1 MTSTIYLLETNK
13 KTAQDIVN
21 YANNS
26 GFEIFTFTNFTS
38 LLKELKNR
46 HADAIFINIDL
57 VPTSDDH
64 LRVLKNYFTVI
75 YGDFIDYDLKHRFY
89 HQGIDRVINTS
100 QNLPMMLVQLL
111 QFDSYSR
118 DELKSLLNK
127 NITVTNLS
135 DVHLKNIVHN
145 AIMNKRNLVIKINDE
160 DWFAKIRIF
169 KGEVIDACSPGREGI
184 DAVLNIFRHS
194 QGQLTL
200 QPFSSEKE
208 TSSCNVSTLGMLA
221 EAEYQSRLLMDFQ
234 QKIGKKNP
242 ILKVDV
248 KTNGNKF
255 SPEEKI
261 ILRMV
266 SSQINLQSLVQ
277 ESPYPLSHTLAVL
290 YHLFNKQVL
299 SVSNSINR
307 QSQFTE
313 EDISIIRSSLNK
325 PDQKYA
331 QILVI
336 CSTHRSKRQF
346 LETVAKATNCKVKS
360 NNMIDMTRIYLEEDY
375 ALQFIGIHSAIN
387 LQKLMLNI
395 KDSIAAIF
403 LIFDFSRELKF
414 EYEKYYIKQIV
425 NNYEFPFV
433 IGLTN
438 LTKFGKR
445 VIEEMRKRLEIPP
458 GIKIVSFDP
467 KNFQQIKQL
476 FNQLT
481 DIHVNDLVE

>member
-13 KTAQDIVN
+13 KTTQEIVN
-21 YANNS
+21 YAIRS
-26 GFEIFTFTNFTS
+26 GFEIFTFANFTS

-64 LRVLKNYFTVI
+64 IRVLKNYFTVI

-89 HQGIDRVINTS
+89 RLGIDRVINAS

-127 NITVTNLS
+127 NITVSNLS
-135 DVHLKNIVHN
+135 DIHLKNIVHN
-145 AIMNKRNLVIKINDE
+145 AIMNQRNLVIKINDE
-160 DWFAKIRIF
+160 EWFAKIRIF
-169 KGEVIDACSPGREGI
+169 GGEVIDACSPGKEGI
-184 DAVLNIFRHS
+184 DAVLNIFQHS

-208 TSSCNVSTLGMLA
+208 TSSCNVSTFGMLA

-242 ILKVDV
+242 ILKVDI
-248 KTNGNKF
+248 KTNGNNF
-255 SPEEKI
+255 SPEEKNV
-261 ILRMV
+261 LRLV
-266 SSQINLQSLVQ
+266 GTQINLQSIVQ
-277 ESPYPLSHTLAVL
+277 ESPYPLSHTLSVL
-290 YHLFNKQVL
+290 DHLFKKQVL
-299 SVSNSINR
+299 SVSNSVNR

-313 EDISIIRSSLNK
+313 EDISIIRSSLNQ
-325 PDQKYA
+325 PDQKNA

-360 NNMIDMTRIYLEEDY
+360 NNIIDVIRIYLEEDY
-375 ALQFIGIHSAIN
+375 ALQFIGIHSAVN
-387 LQKLMLNI
+387 LQKLMPNI
-395 KDSIAAIF
+395 KGNIAAIF
-403 LIFDFSRELKF
+403 FVFDFSRELKF
-414 EYEKYYIKQIV
+414 EYQKYYIKQIV
-425 NNYEFPFV
+425 NQYEFPFV

-445 VIEEMRKRLEIPP
+445 VIEEMRKRLEIPA
-458 GIKIVSFDP
+458 GIKIVSIDP
-467 KNFQQIKQL
+467 TNFQQIKQL

-481 DIHVNDLVE
+481 NIPVNDPVE